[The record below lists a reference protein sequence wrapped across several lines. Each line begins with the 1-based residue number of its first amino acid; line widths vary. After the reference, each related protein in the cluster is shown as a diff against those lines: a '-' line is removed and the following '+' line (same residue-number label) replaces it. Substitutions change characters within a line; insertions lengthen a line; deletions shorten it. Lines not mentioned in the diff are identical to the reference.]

1 MRACCVEPFAILQRP
16 LKFSIG
22 KPMPR
27 RGFILR
33 RALFMTNRACA
44 VFGFLAIFISVWRFE
59 GTRVPDKK
67 IKTDERQL
75 GSCG

>member
-1 MRACCVEPFAILQRP
+1 
-16 LKFSIG
+16 
-22 KPMPR
+22 MPR